1 MFHIACTRF
10 TNTTYYENTEYRK
23 NNGEVAI
30 YGATLKIR
38 NTYSPGALIFVAE
51 MNNEL
56 NRIEGIGLIRNNI
69 VSDKRHKIYTNG
81 DYNRYIYRG
90 NYWLSREQLAR
101 LDADILEILDTV
113 LFKGKSNLKNRI
125 GITVLSERL
134 FTHWEYEL
142 SILKSKVKNVF
153 LEEFRCCCDMA
164 E

>member
-23 NNGEVAI
+23 NNDEVAI
-30 YGATLKIR
+30 NGATLKIR

-90 NYWLSREQLAR
+90 NYWISREQLLH
-101 LDADILEILDTV
+101 LDAEILEILDTV
-113 LFKGKSNLKNRI
+113 LFKGKSNLKNRL
-125 GITVLSERL
+125 GITVLSDRL
-134 FTHWEYEL
+134 FSHWVYEL
-142 SILKSKVKNVF
+142 PILKSKVKKAF
-153 LEEFRCCCDMA
+153 LKEYRYCEL